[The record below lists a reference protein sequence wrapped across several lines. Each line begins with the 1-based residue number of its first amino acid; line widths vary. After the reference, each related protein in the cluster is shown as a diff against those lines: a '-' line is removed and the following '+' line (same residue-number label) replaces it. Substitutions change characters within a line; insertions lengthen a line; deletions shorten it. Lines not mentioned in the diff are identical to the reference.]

1 MSCFIH
7 CYAECHYAECHYP
20 ERHYTDCCGA
30 KSTNHDEAVLSV
42 EWVESQ
48 VKIAPEVEFVA
59 ALEDQWV
66 RIPDKFFVLV
76 QVKVKLGPEANVIS
90 LFIAVSYDFS

>member
-1 MSCFIH
+1 
-7 CYAECHYAECHYP
+7 
-20 ERHYTDCCGA
+20 
-30 KSTNHDEAVLSV
+30 VLSV